1 MKYKIIIIIISILI
15 LSLIF
20 YNLYKKN
27 NVENFES
34 VLSKMKSKNS
44 NSKNSKAKYSKEK
57 YSKEKYSS
65 DTNDDTDDTNDDA
78 NDENISK
85 NITKNLKKSL
95 NSLKSKKTGT
105 TFEDLLNETEQMNP
119 EKYSL
124 ANIHKSLS
132 DYSKSFKKE
141 KFNNNSKNTA
151 ESFEKFAFY
160 KEKFFEIFS

>member
-1 MKYKIIIIIISILI
+1 MKYKIIIITVSILI

-44 NSKNSKAKYSKEK
+44 NSKNSKTK

-119 EKYSL
+119 EKYTL

-160 KEKFFEIFS
+160 KEKFFEIFN

>member
-1 MKYKIIIIIISILI
+1 MKHKILIILVSIII

-27 NVENFES
+27 NVENFVS
-34 VLSKMKSKNS
+34 SLTKMKSKKNMNS
-44 NSKNSKAKYSKEK
+44 NKNK
-57 YSKEKYSS
+57 
-65 DTNDDTDDTNDDA
+65 TNNNNNNNNNNADADADASADADADDDDNT
-78 NDENISK
+78 
-85 NITKNLKKSL
+85 TKKLKQNLKKSL

-105 TFEDLLNETEQMNP
+105 TFEDLLNATEKMDP
-119 EKYSL
+119 DKYSL
-124 ANIHKSLS
+124 ANMQKSLS

>member
-1 MKYKIIIIIISILI
+1 MKYRIIIITVSILI

-34 VLSKMKSKNS
+34 VLSKMKNKNS

-57 YSKEKYSS
+57 YSS
-65 DTNDDTDDTNDDA
+65 DTDDDTNDDVNDNA
-78 NDENISK
+78 NNNTNDENISK
-85 NITKNLKKSL
+85 NITKNLQKSL

-119 EKYSL
+119 EKYTL

>member
-1 MKYKIIIIIISILI
+1 MKHKLIIIAVSILI

-27 NVENFES
+27 NVENFEG

-44 NSKNSKAKYSKEK
+44 NSKNSKEK
-57 YSKEKYSS
+57 HSS
-65 DTNDDTDDTNDDA
+65 DTNDDDANDDTND
-78 NDENISK
+78 ENITK

-95 NSLKSKKTGT
+95 KSLKSKTTGT

-124 ANIHKSLS
+124 SNIHKSLS